1 MRFAY
6 IGVQD
11 GKEVHDAAEAADKFS
26 LARLLKTQGIT
37 VTSAEPE
44 SERRRNLMV
53 FLNEK
58 FSTVSFKQKIFF
70 IGNLSE
76 MLSAGLSLTRAL
88 KVSGKQTK
96 NPKLSKVIAT
106 ISEEIDKGGTFAGA
120 LGKFPDVFPQTTIAM
135 VEAGEKSGQVPQA
148 LAIVSTQM
156 MKTYQ
161 LRKRIR
167 GALTYP
173 AIILTAMIGIAI
185 MMLVYIVPTLSSTFK
200 ELGAELPLSTR
211 IIIGV
216 SDFLSA
222 HYLIALLLLVMA
234 IAGAIYG
241 SRVPKV
247 KRGFAWFLLHIPII
261 NNIVRQSNSAIT
273 ARTLASLLHSGVDI
287 VASLNITERVLKNP
301 YYKEIIANA
310 SLAVP
315 KGQNLSAIFGTPESE
330 KFYPPFVGEMMSVG
344 EETGKL
350 PEMLLKLA
358 EFYENEVDAVVK
370 DLSTV
375 IEPFI
380 MLIVGAGVGFFA
392 LSMIQPIYQVG
403 NNL

>member
-1 MRFAY
+1 MKFIY
-6 IGVQD
+6 SGIQNETEIHGV
-11 GKEVHDAAEAADKFS
+11 AEASDKFS
-26 LARLLKTQGIT
+26 LSRTLQTQGIT
-37 VTSAEPE
+37 ILSAEPE
-44 SERRRNLMV
+44 TDSSRGLVAR
-53 FLNEK
+53 LNER
-58 FSTVSFKQKIFF
+58 FSSVSFKQKIFF

-120 LGKFPDVFPQTTIAM
+120 LGKFPAISPHPTIAM
-135 VEAGEKSGQVPQA
+135 GEAGEKSGQVPQA

-173 AIILTAMIGIAI
+173 AIIMTAMVGIAV
-185 MMLVYIVPTLSSTFK
+185 MMLVYIVPTLSATFK
-200 ELGAELPLSTR
+200 ELGAELPFSTR

-222 HYLIALLLLVMA
+222 HYLIALFLLVA
-234 IAGAIYG
+234 FVVGLFY
-241 SRVPKV
+241 SYKLDKV
-247 KRGFAWFLLHIPII
+247 KRAFAWGLIHMPII
-261 NNIVRQSNSAIT
+261 GNIVRQSNSAIT

-301 YYKEIIANA
+301 YYKKILADA
-310 SLAVP
+310 ALAVP
-315 KGQNLSAIFGTPESE
+315 KGQILSAIFGWQENE
-330 KFYPPFVGEMMSVG
+330 KLYPPFVGEMMSVG

-392 LSMIQPIYQVG
+392 LSMIQPIYEVG
-403 NNL
+403 NNI